1 MTSARGTT
9 AAVVTIGALV
19 LSGCSSNPDPAD
31 GTSTHSVVPTSHAPA
46 AAGTAQ
52 VHVRFDDPS
61 TPLRGFTVID
71 RGRNGVPSFRVHDGL
86 LVHGAPEAPGAALYT
101 STSVAADAVT
111 RIGATVRF
119 PDGGTSGAIALL
131 VGAHPVPKSEDD
143 PAPSAAVHFVADPD
157 GWSYAVW
164 PEGTRAQDVLARGRY
179 RSPIEKSSAR
189 FEVQLV
195 GSTVTVLLPDDT
207 AVTLTD
213 PRIGTYRGPVA
224 TWELYEAT
232 PDLKPAAFAELW
244 AG

>member
-1 MTSARGTT
+1 VRGAT
-9 AAVVTIGALV
+9 AAAAAIAVLL
-19 LSGCSSNPDPAD
+19 LSGCSAHPDPAA
-31 GTSTHSVVPTSHAPA
+31 GTATHPVVPTSHAPA
-46 AAGTAQ
+46 DAGAAP
-52 VHVRFDDPS
+52 VHVRFDDLS
-61 TPLRGFTVID
+61 TPLRGFTVVD
-71 RGRNGVPSFRVHDGL
+71 RGRNGVPSFRVHAGL

-101 STSVAADAVT
+101 STSVTADAVT

-143 PAPSAAVHFVADPD
+143 PAPSAAVHFVADSD

-164 PEGTRAQDVLARGRY
+164 PEGTRAQEVLARGRY
-179 RSPIEKSSAR
+179 RSPIEKSRAR
-189 FEVQLV
+189 FEVQLA
-195 GSTVTVLLPDDT
+195 GSTATVLLPDDT

-213 PRIGTYRGPVA
+213 SRIGAYRGPVA